1 MKVDFEWSDE
11 YSIGVDEVDVQHKRF
26 LNLIRRTYEVAD
38 QTIENKEVSNLLDE
52 LMKYAHF
59 HFGSEELLMQAYS
72 YPKYAEQKSE
82 HIKIIRELVEKME
95 EIKSDK
101 GKLTNLLFFLIK
113 WFVDHDSHF
122 DKEFG
127 DYVSEQRESFERI

>member
-1 MKVDFEWSDE
+1 
-11 YSIGVDEVDVQHKRF
+11 
-26 LNLIRRTYEVAD
+26 
-38 QTIENKEVSNLLDE
+38 
-52 LMKYAHF
+52 MKYAHF

-82 HIKIIRELVEKME
+82 HVKIIRELVEKME

-101 GKLTNLLFFLIK
+101 EKLTNLLFFLIK
-113 WFVDHDSHF
+113 WFVGHDSHF

-127 DYVSEQRESFERI
+127 DYVNERRASFERI

>member
-1 MKVDFEWSDE
+1 MKVDFGWSDE
-11 YSIGVDEVDVQHKRF
+11 YSIGVEEVDVQHKRF
-26 LNLIRRTYEVAD
+26 LNLIKRTYELAGETV
-38 QTIENKEVSNLLDE
+38 ESKEVSHLLDE

-72 YPKYAEQKSE
+72 YPKYVIQKSE
-82 HIKIIRELVEKME
+82 HAKIIKELVEKMG
-95 EIKSDK
+95 EIRSNK
-101 GKLTNLLFFLIK
+101 GKLNSLLFFLVN

-127 DYVSEQRESFERI
+127 DYVNKHRISF